1 MKTFNTYYKD
11 AEQFRLFVETNAIKD
26 TPQLLVQIFCAFSDV
41 EIIQAIMNVVS
52 GMLPSCHIIGATTDG
67 EILGANVHI
76 HTVVIS
82 LTLFE
87 HTTLQSY
94 GMERQ
99 SDCKQLGNAMAQ
111 TLIQEDTRAVI
122 TFVDGI
128 STNGEEYLEGFALA
142 HNVTVAGGLAGDLSK
157 FGKTYVFTKELITC
171 NGAVGVALNNPTLHV
186 YSDYNFNWSSIGKEM
201 TITHAEKNRVYTI
214 DHKTAIETYAN
225 YLGDEV
231 AAMIPNIGI
240 EFPLMLSRN
249 GISVARAAVAKNS
262 DGSITF
268 AGNLKT
274 GDKVRLGFGN
284 AELILNDAMKSL
296 ERVDANPI
304 ESIFIYACM
313 ARRRFLQEAIGLE
326 IEPWTQIAPV
336 CGFFTYGEFFST
348 PTAKLLFN
356 QTMTI
361 LALSEGGS
369 VMSRKPIPCT
379 KPISRQ
385 MVDFANTCKA
395 LSHFINKTTEEL
407 VESNEKLKD
416 T

>member
-41 EIIQAIMNVVS
+41 EIIQAIMDVVS
-52 GMLPSCHIIGATTDG
+52 GVLPSCHIIGATTDG

-87 HTTLQSY
+87 HTILQSY
-94 GMERQ
+94 GIERQ
-99 SDCKQLGNAMAQ
+99 SDCKQLGYAMAQ
-111 TLIQEDTRAVI
+111 ALIKDDTRSLI

-128 STNGEEYLEGFALA
+128 NTNGEEYLEGFGSLA
-142 HNVTVAGGLAGDLSK
+142 DNVTVAGGLAGDLSK

-186 YSDYNFNWSSIGKEM
+186 YTDYNFNWTSIGKEM
-201 TITHAEKNRVYTI
+201 TITKAEKNRVYMI
-214 DHKTAIETYAN
+214 DTKTAVETYAY
-225 YLGDEV
+225 YLGEEV
-231 AAMIPNIGI
+231 AEMIPNIGI
-240 EFPLMLSRN
+240 EFPLMLSHN
-249 GISVARAAVAKNS
+249 GILVARAAVAKNS

-296 ERVDANPI
+296 ERMDAKPI

-336 CGFFTYGEFFST
+336 CGFFTYGEFFTT

-361 LALSEGGS
+361 LALSEGGT
-369 VMSRKPIPCT
+369 VVNHKPIPCN
-379 KPISRQ
+379 KHLSRQ
-385 MVDFANTCKA
+385 MIDFANTCKA
-395 LSHFINKTTEEL
+395 LSHYINKTTEE
-407 VESNEKLKD
+407 SSKQ
-416 T
+416 